1 MIRVLKKGLYTS
13 IQDLGRV
20 GYRNYGVPISG
31 VMDHD
36 SAILANSILGN
47 MENDAVMEI
56 TLQGPQL
63 QFLTATK
70 IAITGADL
78 SPTLNGELIENNNS
92 LNIKRNDVLGFGKR
106 INGARAYLA
115 ISGGFQT
122 DLVLNSRSH
131 YQNITTKKTIDNS
144 DEIPFHSSF
153 AADRNLYSKSNIR
166 IIPLNKSEL
175 KVYKGPEYD
184 LLNTEQKDKLET
196 QAFTIG
202 LNNRMA
208 YQLEEP
214 LENELKSILS
224 SAVLPGTVQLTP
236 SGRMIILMRDCQTT
250 GGYPR
255 ILQLSE
261 NAINVLAQKMQHEVI
276 SFKLL

>member
-20 GYRNYGVPISG
+20 GYRNFGVPISG

-36 SAILANSILGN
+36 SAILANSILAN

-78 SPTLNGELIENNNS
+78 SPTLNGEPITANNS
-92 LNIKRNDVLGFGKR
+92 LDIKRNDILDFGKR

-115 ISGGFQT
+115 IAGGFQT
-122 DLVLNSRSH
+122 DLALNSRS
-131 YQNITTKKTIDNS
+131 YCQDITTKKTLDHGDDVS
-144 DEIPFHSSF
+144 FLSSF
-153 AADRNLYSKSNIR
+153 AANSKLYRKS
-166 IIPLNKSEL
+166 IIAPSVINKLEL
-175 KVYKGPEYD
+175 KVHKGPEYD
-184 LLNTEQKDKLET
+184 LLNVEQKDRLET

-214 LENELKSILS
+214 LGNQLRSILS

-236 SGRMIILMRDCQTT
+236 SGKMIILMRDCQTT

-255 ILQLSE
+255 IFQLSE
-261 NAINVLAQKMQHEVI
+261 SAINVLSQKIQDEVI
-276 SFKLL
+276 SFTWV